1 MFRKDG
7 MGIGIRLIKLPNDQK
22 NNTERISTGQNNH
35 RKVKMNRNSVSML
48 SYKNFGT
55 CLSSLLK
62 SRHAGLSIEAAIVLP
77 LFIFMMFILMFPL
90 KVMEDERRLQ
100 NTLETVGK
108 QLASA
113 EYIKDIGEDMIKKD
127 DAGTGLIGDTL
138 YGIEA
143 GVALGTILSKTSD
156 LKTVHGAFFTDDT
169 SVFSGDDEAMFRAVL
184 KYEVSL
190 PFSIYSIRSME
201 QTAIVN
207 RRAWIGSKGGRGRS
221 KYGDDTDL
229 DAAEDEDRIVYLGK
243 TSTVYHDDPKCHY
256 LSNVMKSTDAS
267 HIGALRNENGAKYH
281 ACPSCKP
288 GKNGTVYY
296 FASGTAYH
304 SSESC
309 KAISSYSRAVHL
321 SEVGDMRAC
330 SYCGKKHAS

>member
-108 QLASA
+108 QLASS
-113 EYIKDIGEDMIKKD
+113 EYIKDIGKDMIRKD
-127 DAGTGLIGDTL
+127 DAGNGLIGDMI

-143 GVALGTILSKTSD
+143 GVGLGTILSKASD
-156 LKTVHGAFFTDDT
+156 LKSVHGAFFTDDT

-184 KYEVSL
+184 KYEISL

-201 QTAIVN
+201 QTSIVN

-221 KYGDDTDL
+221 KYGDETDP
-229 DAAEDEDRIVYLGK
+229 DAAKDEDRIVYLGK

-309 KAISSYSRAVHL
+309 KAISSYSRAVRL